1 MLFTKTPFSN
11 TQDFDRV
18 FQQTHSPKFHPGQWM
33 KIYCE
38 IDKVSLLF

>member
-18 FQQTHSPKFHPGQWM
+18 FQQPQQRLFFSPNQFVGQFGF
-33 KIYCE
+33 K
-38 IDKVSLLF
+38 